1 MPRKI
6 DKTEVCD
13 HLLKWAVTHLDTTA
27 YESTYGESRIT
38 YRDFRTAMQRD
49 DFISSEPT
57 IRSKWTMLASSGI
70 ISAPAKN
77 YRNGVLYWFGL
88 RMGASPEIASAM
100 DRIVEKE
107 KKQKNKNTD
116 TEGALA

>member
-6 DKTEVCD
+6 EKTEVCD
-13 HLLKWAVTHLDTTA
+13 HLLKWAVDNLDTTA
-27 YESTYGESRIT
+27 YESTNGASRIT

-70 ISAPAKN
+70 ISAPAKAN
-77 YRNGVLYWFGL
+77 RIGTLYWFDL
-88 RMGASPEIASAM
+88 RMGASPEISSAM

-107 KKQKNKNTD
+107 KKQKNKKTNT
-116 TEGALA
+116 EEAVA